1 MLKILGLTELEY
13 IRKRKQMDD
22 RASNDKSNESNS
34 DRGSKSFD
42 IRNGV
47 FGPVECNEGRPE
59 LAEFFFEP
67 SDKAFE
73 NLEKMISE
81 PDGKEEEDENLDLI
95 EPDSPTL
102 DKGLYRRET
111 FITYKADEKFLRK
124 VKLMLQS
131 KKKSAND
138 SQFLRKYQ
146 SLIRR
151 TIDHK

>member
-1 MLKILGLTELEY
+1 MLKILGLTEFEY
-13 IRKRKQMDD
+13 IRKRKLIDD
-22 RASNDKSNESNS
+22 KGLNDKSNELKSE
-34 DRGSKSFD
+34 RESKSFD
-42 IRNGV
+42 FRNGV
-47 FGPVECNEGRPE
+47 CRPVECYEGKQE

-67 SDKAFE
+67 SDKAVE
-73 NLEKMISE
+73 NLEKMMSCSDLQE
-81 PDGKEEEDENLDLI
+81 DYDENLDLV
-95 EPDSPTL
+95 ELDSPTL

-111 FITYKADEKFLRK
+111 FITYKADEKFLKR

-151 TIDHK
+151 TTEFK